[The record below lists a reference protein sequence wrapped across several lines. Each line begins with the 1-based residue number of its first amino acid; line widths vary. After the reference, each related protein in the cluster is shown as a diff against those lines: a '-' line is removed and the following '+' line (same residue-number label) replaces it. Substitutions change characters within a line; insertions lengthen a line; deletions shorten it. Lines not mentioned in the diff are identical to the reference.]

1 MHDSRK
7 VFLLEGELRC
17 IKAAYEAGD
26 DAGTTEFKTFD
37 AGIAVDDYIIVPS
50 GTRHEMTICKVHEV
64 DVEPNLDSGSEML
77 WVIGKVSLSG
87 HEATVAS
94 EERFIAAA
102 RSAER
107 ARKMKQLKED
117 ILADVDA
124 DIKVIAGPVDENT
137 DAHSET
143 SAPASS

>member
-17 IKAAYEAGD
+17 ITAAYEAGD
-26 DAGTTEFKTFD
+26 DARTTEFKTFD
-37 AGIAVDDYIIVPS
+37 AAIAVDDYIIVPTD
-50 GTRHEMTICKVHEV
+50 TRHEMTVCKVHKV
-64 DVEPNLDSGSEML
+64 DVEPDLDSGGEML
-77 WVIGKVSLSG
+77 WVIGKISLAG

-107 ARKMKQLKED
+107 SRRMKQLKED
-117 ILADVDA
+117 ILADVDTN
-124 DIKVIAGPVDENT
+124 IKVIAGPTE
-137 DAHSET
+137 
-143 SAPASS
+143 